1 MRGWKNWLFP
11 VLTLLTVAALALL
24 PLRLSALEDGELTGT
39 VHAEGLSEDTNFPFK
54 PPDLPG
60 RIWLLVQLNE
70 LPEGL
75 TIMSQELEGEDR
87 DREMERLREALAD
100 LGSLLFPETPGLLA
114 EIDGDSWD
122 WTRYYLRDQTDLSSA
137 GFTVASTY
145 DETRRRFLTVTLDG
159 ESGQILGLMFF
170 RADGLPGSP
179 TAGEL
184 GEKILDRLGLEY
196 VPEGSGDFTYF
207 RLPECRSLFWAVRD
221 GRELDFNFAL
231 DWSAVDEEIAA
242 SYGHEPT
249 DAGSMQKW

>member
-1 MRGWKNWLFP
+1 
-11 VLTLLTVAALALL
+11 
-24 PLRLSALEDGELTGT
+24 
-39 VHAEGLSEDTNFPFK
+39 
-54 PPDLPG
+54 
-60 RIWLLVQLNE
+60 
-70 LPEGL
+70 
-75 TIMSQELEGEDR
+75 
-87 DREMERLREALAD
+87 
-100 LGSLLFPETPGLLA
+100 
-114 EIDGDSWD
+114 
-122 WTRYYLRDQTDLSSA
+122 
-137 GFTVASTY
+137 
-145 DETRRRFLTVTLDG
+145 
-159 ESGQILGLMFF
+159 MFF